1 MKVLLLN
8 PPFLK
13 NFSRPQRSPAVTKS
27 GTLYYPMWLAYAAAL
42 ADKEKHDIDFIDAP
56 ADGFDLN
63 YVINRIRDFSPV
75 LIVIDTSTPS
85 IYNDIKVCE
94 GLKKVLPGVFI
105 LLVGTH
111 VSALPGDSLRLS
123 NSVDAVAVGEYD
135 YTVKEIAEVLSG
147 KRDIGSVKGIFYR
160 NSGEVVCNK
169 SRPLIGDLNELPFVS
184 TIYKRFLKIKNYF
197 NPNALYPMVTIT
209 TSRGCPFQCIFCV
222 YPQTMMG
229 HKLRLRSVENVVEEI
244 EYIIRSFNG
253 VKSIFFEDDTFTAIK
268 KRCIEISNEILMR
281 GIRISWTANARA
293 DLDYETMKIMKE
305 SGCRCLCVGFES
317 GSQQLLD
324 NIKKKVSVEKMR
336 CFMDDARRSGILI
349 HGCFMVGL
357 PGETGETIKQT
368 IELAKRLN
376 PDTVQF
382 YPVMVYPGTEAYDWY
397 KDRGLISTS
406 DFSKWLTPGGLHN
419 TVIRTE
425 SLSSEELV
433 MFCDDAR
440 RAFYLRPRYFLY
452 KAGQMIIS
460 PKEIRR
466 NLKAAKTFVKY
477 LVRGSDIRKTSR

>member
-13 NFSRPQRSPAVTKS
+13 NFSRSQRSPAVTRS

-94 GLKKVLPGVFI
+94 GLKEVLPGVFI

-184 TIYKRFLKIKNYF
+184 TIYKRFLKIENYF

-209 TSRGCPFQCIFCV
+209 TSRGCPFRCTFCV
-222 YPQTMMG
+222 YPQTLMG
-229 HKLRLRSVENVVEEI
+229 RRSRLRSIENVVGEI
-244 EYIIRSFNG
+244 EYIVEN
-253 VKSIFFEDDTFTAIK
+253 VLHPKTIFFEDASLTK
-268 KRCIEISNEILMR
+268 N
-281 GIRISWTANARA
+281 
-293 DLDYETMKIMKE
+293 
-305 SGCRCLCVGFES
+305 
-317 GSQQLLD
+317 
-324 NIKKKVSVEKMR
+324 
-336 CFMDDARRSGILI
+336 
-349 HGCFMVGL
+349 
-357 PGETGETIKQT
+357 KQ
-368 IELAKRLN
+368 R
-376 PDTVQF
+376 
-382 YPVMVYPGTEAYDWY
+382 
-397 KDRGLISTS
+397 
-406 DFSKWLTPGGLHN
+406 
-419 TVIRTE
+419 
-425 SLSSEELV
+425 
-433 MFCDDAR
+433 
-440 RAFYLRPRYFLY
+440 
-452 KAGQMIIS
+452 
-460 PKEIRR
+460 
-466 NLKAAKTFVKY
+466 
-477 LVRGSDIRKTSR
+477 